1 MLENAAE
8 NGVFNAAG
16 DAVQLA
22 LKEVVENVEF
32 VADVLR
38 QGIRVVV
45 VATREA
51 IADAPLVL
59 ALLVH
64 GDDQGN
70 DVVHQLAEVPLW
82 LGLTHIVDAVLVLH

>member
-8 NGVFNAAG
+8 NGVFNAGG

-70 DVVHQLAEVPLW
+70 DVVHQLPEVPLW

>member
-16 DAVQLA
+16 DTVQLA

-45 VATREA
+45 VAIREA
-51 IADAPLVL
+51 IADAQLVL

-70 DVVHQLAEVPLW
+70 DVVHQLPEVPLW
-82 LGLTHIVDAVLVLH
+82 LGLTHVVDAVLVLH

>member
-16 DAVQLA
+16 NAVQLA

-45 VATREA
+45 VAIREA

-59 ALLVH
+59 TLLVH

-70 DVVHQLAEVPLW
+70 DVVHQLPEVPLW
-82 LGLTHIVDAVLVLH
+82 LGLTHVVDAVLVLH

>member
-8 NGVFNAAG
+8 NGVFDAAG

-38 QGIRVVV
+38 QGIRVVI

-51 IADAPLVL
+51 IADAPLVP

-64 GDDQGN
+64 GHDQGN
-70 DVVHQLAEVPLW
+70 DVVHQLSEVPLW
-82 LGLTHIVDAVLVLH
+82 LGLTHVVDAVLVLH

>member
-8 NGVFNAAG
+8 NGVFNAGG

-45 VATREA
+45 VAIREA
-51 IADAPLVL
+51 IADAQLVL